1 MAAELGCNGQNPR
14 VDRVYSAWEIKKKQ
28 NLCAKNPCGCG
39 SGHYINTGGTSAVSD
54 SAALEIR
61 LMKVTN
67 WTKKLS
73 AAIVAAG
80 IWVPSAYA
88 VNIPLG
94 DPSFET
100 YVVPA
105 RGYAYAADPAGAYR
119 VSPAPLSAW
128 VDDLDNPPGYT
139 QDNSA
144 SAWLYNSTYADDV
157 TPPII
162 KRPAPRT
169 GVQAMHGLANYSAQ
183 ETSAVF
189 EADTLYT
196 FSIWAQNDE
205 LLDNSNGLFMY
216 IFDGTIAFSDA
227 NSLANLGGAFTA
239 INQRQPG
246 MTNAQ
251 SALNWTQVSVS
262 HYVGVGAPEIGNPIG
277 VGFFARRDTAVD
289 DATLEKFPG
298 VPEPTSMILVGIGAA
313 GLSLLGRRPRRD

>member
-1 MAAELGCNGQNPR
+1 
-14 VDRVYSAWEIKKKQ
+14 
-28 NLCAKNPCGCG
+28 
-39 SGHYINTGGTSAVSD
+39 
-54 SAALEIR
+54 
-61 LMKVTN
+61 MKVTN

-80 IWVPSAYA
+80 IGVPSAHA
-88 VNIPLG
+88 VIIPVG
-94 DPSFET
+94 DASFED

-105 RGYAYAADPAGAYR
+105 IGYAYANSYR
-119 VSPAPLSAW
+119 PTSPW

-139 QDNSA
+139 QDNA
-144 SAWLYNSTYADDV
+144 QSAWLYNAAYADN
-157 TPPII
+157 PANS
-162 KRPAPRT
+162 RRGAPRT
-169 GVQAMHGLANYSAQ
+169 GDQAMHGLFNYSAQ
-183 ETSAVF
+183 ELTAVF

-205 LLDNSNGLFMY
+205 ILNDTNGLFMY
-216 IFDGTIAFSDA
+216 IFDGTVAFSDA

-246 MTNAQ
+246 MTNPQ

-262 HYVGVGAPEIGNPIG
+262 HYVAPGAPEIGNPIG

-289 DATLEKFPG
+289 DASLEKFPG